1 MDFISDFLGSSLF
14 QVGEDESEKKKS
26 GIACLAVAWH
36 AVHKE
41 KRWNKTV
48 VLNLNT
54 EPQDERYRQIGFPL
68 GRATKAFG

>member
-36 AVHKE
+36 AVHQE

-54 EPQDERYRQIGFPL
+54 EP
-68 GRATKAFG
+68 